1 MKLFEYEG
9 KNLLSTYGIPVPTS
23 VLISDWE
30 EAPIPYPFVLKAQ
43 TLSGGRG
50 KAGGV
55 RVCHTHTEFET
66 AAREI
71 MALKIKGNAVH
82 GLLAEQAVSIQRELY
97 LAITLQGTQKPRLIA
112 CASGGME
119 IEELAKSRPDQIF
132 SEELDP
138 FLGASDDQIHR
149 LMAFLNL
156 EEKTGLKELLKKM
169 QACFFETDALLLE
182 INPLGLVDGKLIA
195 LDAKVELDSNA
206 AFRHTYLFSRIE
218 ADRNTLKNYQP
229 EVDDGTTITFV
240 PLDGD
245 VALISDGAGTGML
258 TLDMLYDRGA
268 NVASFCELG
277 GTTSANTMYKAMEYT
292 LGSGIKLKS
301 LLIVLI
307 GGFNRMDD
315 MANGIVAYQK
325 DHGLDI
331 PLFVRMVGNMEEEG
345 KRIMAGAGLT
355 TYNVL
360 ADAADDA
367 VVVGERG

>member
-9 KNLLSTYGIPVPTS
+9 KRLLNSYGIPVPHS
-23 VLISDWE
+23 ALVHDWK

-55 RVCHTHTEFET
+55 RMCSGQAEFET

-97 LAITLQGTQKPRLIA
+97 LTITLQGTQKPRLIA

-119 IEELAKSRPDQIF
+119 IENLARSQPDQIF

-138 FLGASDDQIHR
+138 FLGASDDQVQR
-149 LMAFLNL
+149 LTAFLNL
-156 EEKTGLKELLKKM
+156 EDNAGLKELLEKL
-169 QACFFETDALLLE
+169 QTCFFDTDALLVE
-182 INPLGLVDGKLIA
+182 INPLGLVDGKLMA

-206 AFRHTYLFSRIE
+206 AFRHGDLFASVE
-218 ADRNTLKNYQP
+218 AGRGVLKNYQP
-229 EVDDGTTITFV
+229 ESDDGTTITFV

-245 VALISDGAGTGML
+245 VGLISDGAGTGML

-268 NVASFCELG
+268 KVASFCELG
-277 GTTSANTMYKAMEYT
+277 GTTPASTMYKAMEYT
-292 LGSGIKLKS
+292 LGTGKKLKS
-301 LLIVLI
+301 LLVVLI

-315 MANGIVAYQK
+315 MANGIVAYKK

-331 PLFVRMVGNMEEEG
+331 PLFVRMVGNMEEVG
-345 KRIMAGAGLT
+345 TRIMAEAGLK
-355 TYNVL
+355 TYNIL
-360 ADAADDA
+360 ADAVDGAA
-367 VVVGERG
+367 AAGERG